1 MEHGLWPIFV
11 VNLGINSFLSFFTL
25 SLLTILS
32 LKLFRIKN
40 TRLQAFCLLIPF
52 MKLIIDLGGYQF
64 SNWALA
70 QNLNPL
76 TAPEGSRMISA
87 TCMLPS
93 VLHLPL
99 FSIDCHLLEGQTF
112 TLADLLCLSMGPY
125 WTFGC
130 AVSLIAGSFWFIARG
145 FFRYRRSRIWHRKM
159 LVLSETYSHSFQDS
173 LLQVRMQ
180 RKKVGLYLSSICH
193 APCIVG
199 HRHPSIFIPRALF
212 ETLTLQE
219 FEAIIAHELS
229 HLEQGDLMINAFLFW
244 ISHLFWWIPSGS
256 IKRKLEL
263 AQEMS
268 CDRLLQT
275 NLDRTHLAEALY
287 KASLWIHSA
296 KLPAFAR
303 PFASPHQIVKRL
315 KVLTA
320 KPVKTE
326 SLVVKVLKVVLL
338 MCWMSAL
345 VFGKFWIF

>member
-11 VNLGINSFLSFFTL
+11 VNIGINSFLSFFTL
-25 SLLTILS
+25 SLLTVLS
-32 LKLFRIKN
+32 LKLLRIRN
-40 TRLQAFCLLIPF
+40 TRLQAFCLLLPF
-52 MKLIIDLGGYQF
+52 IKLVIDLGAYQF

-87 TCMLPS
+87 TCMLPPF
-93 VLHLPL
+93 LHLPL
-99 FSIDCHLLEGQTF
+99 CSIDCHLLEGQTF
-112 TLADLLCLSMGPY
+112 TLADLLCLYMGPY

-130 AVSLIAGSFWFIARG
+130 AAGLMTGSFWFVARG
-145 FFRYRRSRIWHRKM
+145 FFHYRRSRIWFRKM
-159 LVLSETYSHSFQDS
+159 LVLSDTYSHSFQDS
-173 LLQVRMQ
+173 VLQMRME
-180 RKKVGLYLSSICH
+180 RKKVALYLSDIRH
-193 APCIVG
+193 APCIFG
-199 HRHPSIFIPRALF
+199 HRRPSIFIPRALF
-212 ETLTLQE
+212 ETLTVQE

-244 ISHLFWWIPSGS
+244 ITHLFWWIPAGCT
-256 IKRKLEL
+256 KRKLEL
-263 AQEMS
+263 AQEMA
-268 CDRLLQT
+268 CDRLLRT

-315 KVLTA
+315 QVLIA
-320 KPVKTE
+320 KPRKTE
-326 SLVVKVLKVVLL
+326 PLLVKGLKVVLL